1 MQDKTVPETADL
13 TQMHAW
19 LEDVG
24 GSFFIGEGKFDTVK
38 ISKNGN
44 KLTLVV
50 KKRKKKNKNSKV
62 ATATER

>member
-1 MQDKTVPETADL
+1 MQDKTAPETADL
-13 TQMHAW
+13 AQMHAW

-24 GSFFIGEGKFDTVK
+24 GSFFIGEGKLDTVK

-50 KKRKKKNKNSKV
+50 KKRKKEDRNSNV
-62 ATATER
+62 ATAAER